1 VRRLLRLLTAYFN
14 LPALRRSLG
23 QSNALKVSCAA
34 QAAEVLPI
42 YRPASASPLRYAQP
56 EKIFR
61 HSRGLGEPAD
71 QQPSG
76 AAELRW
82 TDRGRCAA
90 SHMVLVEH
98 FRFQMQKM
106 LHSEIR
112 EANPL
117 LTFDVEAAVL
127 HIVA

>member
-1 VRRLLRLLTAYFN
+1 MTEATRCGSVLTQKTGG
-14 LPALRRSLG
+14 PP
-23 QSNALKVSCAA
+23 NAHEVSCAA
-34 QAAEVLPI
+34 RAAEAKSF
-42 YRPASASPLRYAQP
+42 RWPASASPLRYAQP

-82 TDRGRCAA
+82 TDRERRAA

-98 FRFQMQKM
+98 FRFKMQKM
-106 LHSEIR
+106 LHSEIQ